1 MTGLMAVSYD
11 IGFILV
17 SLYVT
22 FSLGKESF
30 WLADSIQVVIW
41 LAPSSLDECLNVCE
55 LLIWTFQSVTESVQI
70 RLTNQIGVIPYES
83 W

>member
-22 FSLGKESF
+22 FALGKESF

-41 LAPSSLDECLNVCE
+41 LVPSSLDELLNVCE
-55 LLIWTFQSVTESVQI
+55 LLIWTLQSVTESVQI